1 MSRKHS
7 RDPQIDR
14 LTKQKIKDG
23 WTYSCE
29 GKHGKLYSPRGF
41 RIVVP
46 GTPSDWRQWPNF
58 KTGVEREERLV
69 EEWLASGQPR
79 QTFSSKEMA

>member
-14 LTKQKIKDG
+14 LTKQKIKEG
-23 WTYSCE
+23 WIFSYE

-46 GTPSDWRQWPNF
+46 GTPSDWRQWVNF
-58 KTGVEREERLV
+58 KTGIERENRLV
-69 EEWLASGQPR
+69 EEWEASGRPR
-79 QTFSSKEMA
+79 QNFDKREFA